1 MNIKSLALAVGIA
14 ASTFSVSSASAGILD
29 DLDLT
34 YLEDGQFSTGISS
47 ADDFWGE
54 FKKIFFANNFQLVL
68 DGFRGLAADFD
79 DYEWN
84 QVGFNSTTL
93 APWSGLLNFSIP
105 TSAVTF
111 TSSNII
117 NGEFSPNPTVSV
129 PGPEAGA
136 GLGALAMAGVAY
148 FAMRRRKQHLAA

>member
-34 YLEDGQFSTGISS
+34 YLEDGQFSTGITS

-54 FKKIFFANNFQLVL
+54 FKTIFFANSFQLVL
-68 DGFRGLAADFD
+68 DGFRDLAADFD

-84 QVGFNSTTL
+84 QVGFNSTTF
-93 APWSGLLNFSIP
+93 APWSGFLNFSVP
-105 TSAVTF
+105 TSTVTF
-111 TSSNII
+111 ASSNFV
-117 NGEFSPNPTVSV
+117 NGAFVPNPTVAV

-136 GLGALAMAGVAY
+136 GIGALAMAGVAY
-148 FAMRRRKQHLAA
+148 LAMRRRKQQIAA